1 MPQLSIHII
10 FIAILIAILIGAIT
24 FALWKRSSR
33 KKTNISPEQQKGLDA
48 LQAAIKKSQDIIA
61 QAEVSQIQSVT
72 EANITTKRY
81 EQNVEGQIQTA
92 QQQYLNF
99 LKQLESQATSAQNNS
114 QGLLT
119 QKINTLFEQFEQNL
133 SNFLT
138 QTQQQSVQS
147 IDLELKASRQLIET
161 YKQQQLKLVDENI
174 VAILERTLSIVLT
187 KKLTLKDQVDLV
199 YEALDKA
206 KKENFIA

>member
-1 MPQLSIHII
+1 MPQLSIYII
-10 FIAILIAILIGAIT
+10 FVAILCIILLGAIA
-24 FALWKRSSR
+24 FALWKRFSH

-99 LKQLESQATSAQNNS
+99 LKQLEVQATSAQNNS